1 MSHLIKKKIMR
12 TKVSIVII
20 SMFLIFVYSCK
31 KNEDTIAYIKV
42 INKTGSIIDTL
53 EVYSNKGNPYS
64 FKYFNL
70 KKDEQT
76 NKETILN
83 AFGTVFFILKYENK
97 TFITSCYPPGIIDP
111 SGNVKLEN
119 GNYVF
124 YLIEPDSASNIIPVA
139 FQYEGF

>member
-1 MSHLIKKKIMR
+1 MR
-12 TKVSIVII
+12 TKLSILII

-31 KNEDTIAYIKV
+31 KNEDAIAYIKV

-53 EVYSNKGNPYS
+53 EVYSNKGNSYS
-64 FKYFNL
+64 FKYYNL

-83 AFGTVFFILKYENK
+83 ADGTVSFILKFENK

-111 SGNVKLEN
+111 TGYVKLKN
-119 GNYVF
+119 GNYIF
-124 YLIEPDSASNIIPVA
+124 YLIAPDSASNYIPVA

>member
-1 MSHLIKKKIMR
+1 MR

-97 TFITSCYPPGIIDP
+97 TFITSCYPQGIIDP

-139 FQYEGF
+139 FSMRDFDILLMLSR